1 MKIKRLESSVV
12 ASAYTTD
19 TVRRQFNVIQAK
31 YKDLT
36 SIQTKLLAS
45 NRLTASFTQNSMRDL
60 LELVAPTPVIYTT
73 ARLLT
78 AVKVAGK
85 EPKEKKEK
93 KAPAKTAA
101 DKAKPKTSDA
111 DAIKKLMEQS
121 DPLTQ
126 AMSKKP
132 ESTGK
137 STTPK
142 APKKTQPKLTIA
154 EVLNLVENFAN
165 THAEAGDEETAAEE
179 IDSARTRAESLRL
192 GELSP
197 KLVELQRGILERLG
211 SVKSKGK
218 LETFLA
224 TESEKLR
231 TALKNFES
239 EQSPAESKAKD
250 PETIVYDKNKFLDVL
265 ADIEIAEDD
274 AAESGAKITSFKVL
288 LQNSFEELY
297 QEVFNFDKGEVKD
310 IITRTKEAVEN
321 SGNVK
326 AAIAESKNGRKL
338 LKNYVAN
345 EEVQG
350 RLKDSG
356 RQEPT
361 QVEEKAPDTEAA
373 RKELE
378 NFNKVIT
385 SAPKTIPK
393 TFLSSK
399 IYPILDKIVSHV
411 PGLESIAKFFREEL
425 EKQEKPTTKILQS
438 FGTNLV
444 NSMNDYLAEPEPDN
458 EEVPAEDP
466 SDFSVD
472 DEIAEDTNDFTSDEA
487 EPAAGGFEFQD
498 ETAEPS
504 AAPAPAKGKTG
515 FEMDE
520 EETPPSKPAATTEA
534 KKPRKFVDDEPEAEE
549 TPAVTSV
556 PETPATPPK
565 ASAPTPAATPVP
577 AILETPKP
585 KTRQPRVAPAAP
597 QVPVTRTEPVTTK
610 QTTSTPPL
618 TEQQAIKPVPGQFD
632 VSGQDGDLKMKQT
645 SIKLDPANKQLIQ
658 KHQAVAK
665 DLNTLFYE
673 LQTISARINTSL
685 VDSVAPKTIAA
696 IQSSLGRLGEQV
708 KISMLAS
715 LKAIREM
722 TAAHI
727 PKPFADTAKN
737 LLNLVTK
744 TIPTK
749 IPPVIHT
756 FMFIDEDDELCFSSF
771 IVLTRPTDKQGR
783 TIPRLFIYLTYR
795 TQKHKMYVA
804 TSRNM
809 LPLSE
814 DLFRMPFSNPK
825 TMAIGLDR
833 LLMLDNFHANLSKVD
848 LATVFGKA
856 GVDSAKIINDFP
868 GISSL
873 EQDGDE
879 LVFALS
885 DSIDQ
890 TQEAMVER
898 HASQLEN
905 RFKLSIGKK
914 FRIFKSY
921 KFVNTAIE
929 PDDVYSDSQDN
940 KTAEPKTVNKPTP
953 HFEIRFSFTAVPGQE
968 PISEADLSFL
978 KDRFIKLND
987 ESIRRM
993 VRVANS
999 S

>member
-1 MKIKRLESSVV
+1 MKMKIKRLESTVIS
-12 ASAYTTD
+12 SAYTTD
-19 TVRRQFNVIQAK
+19 TVRRQYNVIQAK
-31 YKDLT
+31 YRDLT

-45 NRLTASFTQNSMRDL
+45 SRITASFTQNSMRDL
-60 LELVAPTPVIYTT
+60 LDMVAPTPVVYTT

-85 EPKEKKEK
+85 EPKAAAK
-93 KAPAKTAA
+93 PAKSTKSA
-101 DKAKPKTSDA
+101 PKTSDS
-111 DAIKKLMEQS
+111 DAIRKLMEQS

-132 ESTGK
+132 AVTEAPA
-137 STTPK
+137 TTK
-142 APKKTQPKLTIA
+142 APKKTQPKLTVA
-154 EVLNLVENFAN
+154 DVLNLVENFAN
-165 THAEAGDEETAAEE
+165 TQNESGEDDSTADDIA
-179 IDSARTRAESLRL
+179 SARTRIESLNL
-192 GELSP
+192 KDLSP
-197 KLVELQRGILERLG
+197 KLVELQRGVLERLN
-211 SVKSKGK
+211 SVKTPGR

-224 TESEKLR
+224 TESENLR
-231 TALKNFES
+231 TALKKFES
-239 EQSPAESKAKD
+239 EQAPTKPVAKEQADTTYNKEQLLDLLAE
-250 PETIVYDKNKFLDVL
+250 
-265 ADIEIAEDD
+265 IEAAEDD
-274 AAESGAKITSFKVL
+274 ANESGAKLSSFKL
-288 LQNSFEELY
+288 LIKNSFEEIY
-297 QEVFNFDKGEVKD
+297 QEAFKFAKGD
-310 IITRTKEAVEN
+310 IEAIFGQIKEDIESA
-321 SGNVK
+321 GNVK
-326 AAIAESKNGRKL
+326 AAIAVSSEGRNKL
-338 LKNYVAN
+338 KSFVN
-345 EEVQG
+345 EEVRSR

-361 QVEEKAPDTEAA
+361 TVEEKEPDTEAA

-378 NFNKVIT
+378 NFNNAIT
-385 SAPKTIPK
+385 TAPKNLPK
-393 TFLSSK
+393 AFLSSK

-411 PGLESIAKFFREEL
+411 PGLQAIANFFREEL
-425 EKQEKPTTKILQS
+425 DKQEKPTTKLLQS

-444 NSMNDYLAEPEPDN
+444 TSMTDYMAEPEPEG
-458 EEVPAEDP
+458 EES
-466 SDFSVD
+466 SDFSSPD
-472 DEIAEDTNDFTSDEA
+472 DEIIDDSNDFSADDTAEDS
-487 EPAAGGFEFQD
+487 GGFEFQD
-498 ETAEPS
+498 ETEEP
-504 AAPAPAKGKTG
+504 AAPAQSKTG
-515 FEMDE
+515 FEMDDE
-520 EETPPSKPAATTEA
+520 EPASTPTQTTPSASKPRKFIDDAPEDEIEAPTSEVAPVEPKAELPKKKLSQQKPAAT
-534 KKPRKFVDDEPEAEE
+534 
-549 TPAVTSV
+549 
-556 PETPATPPK
+556 
-565 ASAPTPAATPVP
+565 
-577 AILETPKP
+577 
-585 KTRQPRVAPAAP
+585 KT
-597 QVPVTRTEPVTTK
+597 TEPPAPKKETTV
-610 QTTSTPPL
+610 PL
-618 TEQQAIKPVPGQFD
+618 TEQQAARPVPNQFD
-632 VSGQDGDLKMKQT
+632 VSGQDDAGGGALKMKQT
-645 SIKLDPANKQLIQ
+645 SIKLDPANKQIIQ
-658 KHQAVAK
+658 KHQALAK
-665 DLNTLFYE
+665 DLNALFYE

-685 VDSVAPKTIAA
+685 VDSVAPKTIEA

-737 LLNLVTK
+737 LLNLITK

-749 IPPVIHT
+749 ITPVIHT

-795 TQKHKMYVA
+795 TTKHKMYVA

-814 DLFRMPFSNPK
+814 DLFRMPFSSPK
-825 TMAIGLDR
+825 TMAIGIDR

-848 LATVFGKA
+848 LSTVFGKA

-868 GISSL
+868 GISSI

-879 LVFALS
+879 LVFALT

-890 TQEAMVER
+890 NQDAIVER
-898 HASQLEN
+898 HANQLEN

-929 PDDVYSDSQDN
+929 SDDVYSDPQDN
-940 KTAEPKTVNKPTP
+940 KTAEPKSTSKPTP

-968 PISEADLSFL
+968 PISEADLGFL

-999 S
+999 A